1 MLGFERAIWISR
13 RPRGI
18 KWCRGR
24 RQWWT
29 ICGSSWTISF
39 INSVNKTKFLCFTPP
54 SASAVTH
61 VSFLFEKL
69 TSLLKNFYYTVTI
82 IITTL
87 PIWSCL
93 EPCTCV
99 TWLDL
104 SKMTGSIWP
113 AVLPAMGRFSFALS
127 TLSPLKTENKRLTL
141 SSYNCC
147 PNNT

>member
-1 MLGFERAIWISR
+1 MLGFERVICISR
-13 RPRGI
+13 RPKRI
-18 KWCRGR
+18 KWWRER
-24 RQWWT
+24 RQHLFGGQFEDLRGQFT
-29 ICGSSWTISF
+29 LSTQLIKPDFYVSLSHQLVQYHSF
-39 INSVNKTKFLCFTPP
+39 F
-54 SASAVTH
+54 
-61 VSFLFEKL
+61 SFWEID
-69 TSLLKNFYYTVTI
+69 SLLKNFYYIVTI

-127 TLSPLKTENKRLTL
+127 TLSPLKTENKRPTL
-141 SSYNCC
+141 SS
-147 PNNT
+147 